1 MTTEQN
7 KKSVKSDEQTTP
19 DPSIETQLDLSIIQ
33 SEELNKFLPKNF
45 PLFLKDGR
53 EPLRRQIYNNK
64 KILKTVLTKPKK
76 GVYMCNHCDQIFN
89 NFGELLDH
97 FDLFQVKRPH
107 KCSHDDCPWSIV
119 GFNRIR
125 QLNRHENSVHTIE
138 KGFNCKIPNCNKK
151 FGRID
156 LLNRHIKSVHENRS
170 SRFNKKMNKEF
181 QQLNPTTSTSSPGS
195 NSSDESPSDLDYT
208 QSPIPSSSSM
218 LTQENTNS
226 QEISNQRRGSNIK
239 HTIKFLT
246 NSDE

>member
-7 KKSVKSDEQTTP
+7 TESLSPHHNTDQ
-19 DPSIETQLDLSIIQ
+19 SIETQLDLSIIQ
-33 SEELNKFLPKNF
+33 SEELNKFIPKNF
-45 PLFLKDGR
+45 PLKLNDGR

-76 GVYMCNHCDQIFN
+76 GVYMCNHCDQLFN

-107 KCSHDDCPWSIV
+107 KCSHDNCPWSIV

-125 QLNRHENSVHTIE
+125 QLNRHETSVHTTE

-170 SRFNKKMNKEF
+170 SRFNKKMNKESS
-181 QQLNPTTSTSSPGS
+181 NNINSKSPTIDH
-195 NSSDESPSDLDYT
+195 NSDMESPIL
-208 QSPIPSSSSM
+208 SSSSN
-218 LTQENTNS
+218 LLNQS
-226 QEISNQRRGSNIK
+226 QESINSTISNQERRGSNIK